1 MDKCRFPDGL
11 TIKPDGQNE
20 LDPCFYD
27 VVEEYRNVTVRVL
40 RCRNC
45 GRIELEWE
53 RQDNTEEITEE

>member
-1 MDKCRFPDGL
+1 MYRCRFPDGL

>member
-1 MDKCRFPDGL
+1 MDKCHFPNGL
-11 TIKPDGQNE
+11 TVKPDGENE

-45 GRIELEWE
+45 GHIELEWE